1 MDLARDRSGKDRT
14 RLPNVLMGRSD
25 TTYAGWL
32 DAQDETF
39 GAGIRHATRD
49 PFLGYATALRDS
61 LSDAV
66 SVLNAF
72 HVVQLGPAVLDEIQR
87 RAQQEQLG
95 LRGPTDDPLHTIRGL
110 PSHGVSTAPNGNAP
124 SCLGR
129 GCVADLL
136 VSSVP
141 NNGDVSNG
149 LCSATAEPVPRTD

>member
-1 MDLARDRSGKDRT
+1 MDLARDRSGKDRA

-87 RAQQEQLG
+87 TAQ
-95 LRGPTDDPLHTIRGL
+95 
-110 PSHGVSTAPNGNAP
+110 
-124 SCLGR
+124 
-129 GCVADLL
+129 
-136 VSSVP
+136 
-141 NNGDVSNG
+141 
-149 LCSATAEPVPRTD
+149 